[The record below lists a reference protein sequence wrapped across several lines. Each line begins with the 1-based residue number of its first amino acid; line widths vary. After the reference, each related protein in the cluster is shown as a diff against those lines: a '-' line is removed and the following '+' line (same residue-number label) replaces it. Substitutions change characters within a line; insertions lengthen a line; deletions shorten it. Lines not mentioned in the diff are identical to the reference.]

1 MFLQFHMSN
10 IEAFLKELEELLLD
24 SACPASTYYYAIEPV
39 LKEQEEEL
47 IEHGYSS
54 INVDMFTGQEAIL
67 KIIDEHKNVSWINL
81 KQNQKI
87 KKLPD
92 VNKVFCDNIH
102 FTKYGNIL
110 VSELI
115 KNYLINR

>member
-67 KIIDEHKNVSWINL
+67 KIMIFSHFLGWKKAIFAPVA
-81 KQNQKI
+81 KI
-87 KKLPD
+87 
-92 VNKVFCDNIH
+92 
-102 FTKYGNIL
+102 
-110 VSELI
+110 
-115 KNYLINR
+115 

>member
-47 IEHGYSS
+47 IEH
-54 INVDMFTGQEAIL
+54 
-67 KIIDEHKNVSWINL
+67 
-81 KQNQKI
+81 
-87 KKLPD
+87 
-92 VNKVFCDNIH
+92 
-102 FTKYGNIL
+102 
-110 VSELI
+110 
-115 KNYLINR
+115 